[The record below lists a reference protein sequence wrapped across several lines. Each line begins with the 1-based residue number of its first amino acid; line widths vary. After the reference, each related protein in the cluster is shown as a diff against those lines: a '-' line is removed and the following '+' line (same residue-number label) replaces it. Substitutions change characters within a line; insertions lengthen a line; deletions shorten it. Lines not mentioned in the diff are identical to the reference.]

1 MMQLLTDYLLPF
13 LVILTILVFV
23 HEWGH
28 YWIARRAGVKV
39 EVFSIGFG
47 PELFGWTAKDGTRW
61 KFCALPLGGY
71 VKMFGDMNPASVG
84 IDDRPMT
91 AAERRGAFQYQPLRW
106 RAAIVA
112 GGPLANFL
120 FAILVLTGL
129 FTFVGQPVTP
139 SVIGAVVDGA
149 PAASAGLAVGDKVLT
164 VDGQSVG
171 RFEDIQRIVQA
182 RPGQRLP
189 VEVERGGERL
199 TLTVT
204 AGVRTVEDRF
214 GGTQQL
220 GYFGIGAGQGQMV
233 KHDPL
238 TAATQAVSETWNI
251 TTGTLHA
258 LGQMIRGE
266 RDTKEIG
273 GVLRIA
279 QMSGEVA
286 KTSTVS
292 VLWFLALLSINL
304 GLINLMPVPVLDGG
318 HLLYYAAE
326 GIMRRPLGKRV
337 QEVGAA
343 IGLTAILGLM
353 VFATW
358 NDLVQL
364 RIFAWVASLV

>member
-1 MMQLLTDYLLPF
+1 MQIIADYLLPF
-13 LVILTILVFV
+13 LVILTVLVFV
-23 HEWGH
+23 HEFGH

-47 PELFGWTAKDGTRW
+47 PELFGRTAKDGTRW

-71 VKMFGDMNPASVG
+71 VKMSGDMNPASVG

-91 AAERRGAFQYQPLRW
+91 PEERRGAFQYQPLRW

-120 FAILVLTGL
+120 FAIVLLTGL
-129 FTFVGQPVTP
+129 LIFVGQPVTSP
-139 SVIGAVVDGA
+139 VIGAVVEGA
-149 PAASAGLAVGDKVLT
+149 PAASAGLAVGDKVLA
-164 VDGQSVG
+164 VDGQSVE

-182 RPGQRLP
+182 RPGQILP
-189 VEVERGGERL
+189 IDVERGGVIL
-199 TLTVT
+199 TLSVT
-204 AGVRTVEDRF
+204 TGVRTLEDRF

-220 GYFGIGAGQGQMV
+220 GYIGIGAGAGQMV
-233 KHDPL
+233 QHDPL
-238 TAATQAVSETWNI
+238 TATVQAVKETWSI

-286 KTSTVS
+286 RTSVVS
-292 VLWFLALLSINL
+292 VVWFLALLSINL
-304 GLINLMPVPVLDGG
+304 GLINLMPIPVLDGG
-318 HLLYYAAE
+318 HLLYYGAE
-326 GIMRRPLGKRV
+326 AVLRRPLGKRV

-364 RIFAWVASLV
+364 RVFAWVASLV

>member
-1 MMQLLTDYLLPF
+1 MQLLTGYLLPF
-13 LVILTILVFV
+13 LAILTILVFV

-28 YWIARRAGVKV
+28 YWIAKRAGVKV

-84 IDDRPMT
+84 VDDRPMT
-91 AAERRGAFQYQPLRW
+91 PEERQGAFQYKTLPW

-112 GGPLANFL
+112 GGPAANFL
-120 FAILVLTGL
+120 FAIVVLTGL

-139 SVIGAVVDGA
+139 SVIGAVIDGA
-149 PAASAGLAVGDKVLT
+149 PASAAGLAVGDRVLS
-164 VDGQSVG
+164 VDGERVE
-171 RFEDIQRIVQA
+171 RFEDIQRIVQTQ
-182 RPGQRLP
+182 PGVTLP
-189 VEVERGGERL
+189 ITVERGGQQL
-199 TLTVT
+199 SLSVT
-204 AGVRTVEDRF
+204 TGTRTVEDRF
-214 GGTQQL
+214 GGTQRL
-220 GYFGIGAGQGQMV
+220 GYLGIGAGQGQMV

-238 TAATQAVSETWNI
+238 TAGVQAVKETWTV

-258 LGQMIRGE
+258 IGQMIRGE
-266 RDTKEIG
+266 RDTKEVG

-286 KTSTVS
+286 RTSVVS
-292 VLWFLALLSINL
+292 VIWFLALLSINL

-318 HLLYYAAE
+318 HLLYYGAE
-326 GIMRRPLGKRV
+326 AVLRRPLGKRV

>member
-1 MMQLLTDYLLPF
+1 MQLLTDYLLPF
-13 LVILTILVFV
+13 LVILTVLVFV

-28 YWIARRAGVKV
+28 YWIAKRAGVKV

-84 IDDRPMT
+84 VDDRPMT
-91 AAERRGAFQYQPLRW
+91 PEERKGAFQYKSLPW

-112 GGPLANFL
+112 GGPAANFL
-120 FAILVLTGL
+120 FAILILTGL

-139 SVIGAVVDGA
+139 AVIGAVIDGA
-149 PAASAGLAVGDKVLT
+149 PAASAGLTVGDKVLS
-164 VDGQSVG
+164 VDGERVE
-171 RFEDIQRIVQA
+171 RFEDIQRIVQTQ
-182 RPGQRLP
+182 PGVTLP
-189 VEVERGGERL
+189 MTVERGGQQVSL
-199 TLTVT
+199 SVT
-204 AGVRTVEDRF
+204 TGVRTVEDRF
-214 GGTQQL
+214 GGTQRL
-220 GYFGIGAGQGQMV
+220 GYLGIGAGQGQMV

-238 TAATQAVSETWNI
+238 TAGVQAVKETWTV

-258 LGQMIRGE
+258 IGQMIRGE
-266 RDTKEIG
+266 RDTKEVG

-286 KTSTVS
+286 RTSVVS
-292 VLWFLALLSINL
+292 VIWFLALLSINL

-318 HLLYYAAE
+318 HLMYYGAE
-326 GIMRRPLGKRV
+326 AVLRRPLGKRV

-353 VFATW
+353 IFATW

>member
-1 MMQLLTDYLLPF
+1 MQILGDYLLPF
-13 LVILTILVFV
+13 LVILTVLVFV
-23 HEWGH
+23 HEYGH
-28 YWIARRAGVKV
+28 YWVAKRAGVKV

-47 PELFGWTAKDGTRW
+47 PELFGRTAKDGVRW

-71 VKMFGDMNPASVG
+71 VKMSGDMNPASVG

-91 AAERRGAFQYQPLRW
+91 AEERQGAFQYKSLSW

-112 GGPLANFL
+112 GGPLANFA
-120 FAILVLTGL
+120 FAIILLTGL
-129 FTFVGQPVTP
+129 FIFVGQPTTSP
-139 SVIGAVVDGA
+139 VIGTVVDGA
-149 PAASAGLAVGDKVLT
+149 PAAAAGLLAGDKVVS
-164 VDGQSVG
+164 VDGQSVE
-171 RFEDIQRIVQA
+171 RFEDIQRVVQA
-182 RPGQRLP
+182 RPGQTLP
-189 VEVERGGERL
+189 IAVERGGSTL
-199 TLTVT
+199 TLPVT
-204 AGVRTVEDRF
+204 TGVRTIEDRF

-220 GYFGIGAGQGQMV
+220 GYLGIGAGAGQMV
-233 KHDPL
+233 QHDPF
-238 TAATQAVSETWNI
+238 TATVQAVKETWTI

-286 KTSTVS
+286 RTSAVS
-292 VLWFLALLSINL
+292 VVWFLALLSINL

-326 GIMRRPLGKRV
+326 AVFRRPLGKRV

-343 IGLTAILGLM
+343 IGLTAILCLM

-364 RIFAWVASLV
+364 RVFAWVASLV